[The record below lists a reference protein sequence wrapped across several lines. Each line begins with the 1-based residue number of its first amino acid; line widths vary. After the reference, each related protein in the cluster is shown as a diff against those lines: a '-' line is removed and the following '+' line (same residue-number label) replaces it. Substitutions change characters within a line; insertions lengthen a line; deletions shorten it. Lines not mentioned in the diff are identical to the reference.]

1 MWKKYLWIKNLIF
14 LCFFAYLVARIGNT
28 IVLAHLPVPQAGPAL
43 HASPGKHPRR
53 KAAGRKPLRLYAQ
66 IAKGNIFNSA
76 HTDEPRGAK
85 LSPGPKSMEPLK
97 KADLNVELIGTVVG
111 SPENSYAIIEDH
123 QNRKQELYQV
133 NDMIQGQARVVAISR
148 CRVVVLRNGSEESI
162 ECPEPDAKSKRKSSP
177 VRYSGSTK
185 KPGQYAVKKVSDSDF
200 VIDEGEVENALNN
213 INQLLTQIRVVPNFA
228 NGQADGFKVF
238 AIKPNSI
245 FAKVGLKNGDVIH
258 KVNGNDITSPEKAF
272 QIFQELRNEKN
283 LTIEISRRGQTQSF
297 NYEIR

>member
-1 MWKKYLWIKNLIF
+1 MWKKYLWIKNLVF

-28 IVLAHLPVPQAGPAL
+28 IVLAHLPAPQPGPA
-43 HASPGKHPRR
+43 HGVSPGNHFRR
-53 KAAGRKPLRLYAQ
+53 KAAGRKSLRLYAQ
-66 IAKGNIFNSA
+66 ISKGDVFNSA
-76 HTDEPRGAK
+76 HTDEPGGDK
-85 LSPGPKSMEPLK
+85 GPQGLKSTEPLK
-97 KADLNVELIGTVVG
+97 KTDLNVELIGTVVG
-111 SPENSYAIIEDH
+111 TPENSYAIIEDH
-123 QNRKQELYQV
+123 QTRTQELYQV
-133 NDMIQGQARVVAISR
+133 NDMIQGQARVVDISR

-162 ECPEPDAKSKRKSSP
+162 ECPEPDAKTKRKSAP

-185 KPGQYAVKKVSDSDF
+185 RAGEYAVKKVSDSDF
-200 VIDEGEVENALNN
+200 VIDEAEVESALNN
-213 INQLLTQIRVVPNFA
+213 INQLLTQIRVVPNFQ

-245 FAKVGLKNGDVIH
+245 FAKVGLKNGDVIR